1 MKIKFAELP
10 TFVNRALKFVPPGE
24 TREGTLKMQ
33 YSRLTM
39 QEAADLVVA
48 HDAAVAPTE
57 NDGDRKADKA
67 DGQTYVDRAAW
78 LHDCMVD
85 HLKGWSLEDGETGE
99 AYAITEAIIEQFL
112 SVDVFFWATYRDWL
126 DYLTKIANGKAKS
139 EQDAEIKNLLNSAR
153 GAPSGKRGALLA

>member
-10 TFVNRALKFVPPGE
+10 TFVNRSLKFVPPGE

-48 HDAAVAPTE
+48 HDVAVAPTE
-57 NDGDRKADKA
+57 NDGDRKAD
-67 DGQTYVDRAAW
+67 GQTYTDRFAW
-78 LHDCMVD
+78 LHGCMVD
-85 HLKGWSLEDGETGE
+85 HLKGWSLQDGDTGE
-99 AYAITEAIIEQFL
+99 AHAITEAIIDQFL
-112 SVDVFFWATYRDWL
+112 SVDVFFWATYHDWL

-153 GAPSGKRGALLA
+153 GTPSGKRGALLA